1 MPRIELIERGP
12 LSPSA
17 SYLAFRAP
25 YRHEAGQYVALSAKV
40 DGELQRRYY
49 SIASPPRADGR
60 IEFCIRHGGSFGR
73 HLSQLAPGQTVDSS
87 RPAGNMRLLDAARG
101 AVYFAAGTGVS
112 PIRAILFAH
121 LDRNP
126 EADATLLLGAR
137 SASDLL
143 FHDELRALADHHP
156 GLRVLPTVSGSEP
169 SWPGLRGR
177 VTAHLAEALRGRTGL
192 DAYFCG
198 PPRMVADLRERLAR
212 AGIPDSRQCF
222 ERY

>member
-1 MPRIELIERGP
+1 MPSIKLIEREP

-17 SYLAFRAP
+17 CHLAFRAP
-25 YRHEAGQYVALSAKV
+25 YSHEAGQHVALSADF
-40 DGELQRRYY
+40 DGDLQRRYY
-49 SIASPPRADGR
+49 SIACPPRADGR
-60 IEFCIRHGGSFGR
+60 IEFCIRSGGRFGR
-73 HLSQLAPGQTVDSS
+73 HLSQMELGQTVDSS
-87 RPAGNMRLLDAARG
+87 RPAGNMRLLDADRG

-112 PIRAILFAH
+112 PIRAILYAH

-143 FHDELRALADHHP
+143 FHDEFRALADRHP
-156 GLRVLPTVSGSEP
+156 GLRLLPTVSGSEP
-169 SWPGLRGR
+169 DWPGLRGR
-177 VTAHLAEALRGRTGL
+177 VTAHMAEALQGRTGL

-198 PPRMVADLRERLAR
+198 PPPMVADLRERLAR